1 MVTGELAREPF
12 LSGMRGTDLG
22 RLATAAR
29 LTAFPAGRRLATEL
43 EPAERFWIIRDGTV
57 ALDSRLPG
65 GGSVPIDALG
75 PGAVVGWSWMFPPYR
90 WRFGAVASTPVEAVE
105 FDGRLVRVLCAVD
118 PSLGYE
124 LTRRFAEVM
133 ADRLRT
139 ARTRLL
145 APSPGTD
152 RSTGP
157 SEHRS
162 VDG

>member
-1 MVTGELAREPF
+1 MALATGELAREPF
-12 LSGMRGTDLG
+12 LSGMRGADLG

-29 LTAFPAGRRLATEL
+29 LTGFPAGRRLATEP
-43 EPAERFWIIRDGTV
+43 EPAERFWIIRDGTID
-57 ALDSRLPG
+57 LDSRLPG
-65 GGSVPIDALG
+65 GGSVAVDTLG

-133 ADRLRT
+133 ADRLQT

-145 APSPGTD
+145 APSPGTGRAEG
-152 RSTGP
+152 RSM
-157 SEHRS
+157 RS
-162 VDG
+162 